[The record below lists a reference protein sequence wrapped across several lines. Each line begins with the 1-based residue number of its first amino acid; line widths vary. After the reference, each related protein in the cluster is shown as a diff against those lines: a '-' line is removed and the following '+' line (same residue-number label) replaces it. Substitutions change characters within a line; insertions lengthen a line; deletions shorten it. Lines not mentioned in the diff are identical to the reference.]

1 MGNGVNTDTDKVGPD
16 TANGV
21 TPIRLQLVGPFMV
34 LADATSDC
42 TPTGSKNQALLA
54 LLALS
59 PSMRRPRRWIEDK
72 LWSTFAPEQASA
84 NLRQAL
90 TKLRTMLGPH
100 AAALIADRSCVAL
113 DTAIVT
119 VDVTDHALRV
129 DEGRDL
135 LEGIDVRDPEFEEW
149 LRQER
154 ARYRSRVDAAR
165 PAQATGLLIRCRS
178 DDHGSGKLQFIGE
191 VLANQI
197 GESIAEQVR
206 AWRQSGRHVDAGSND
221 SGDLEISCDITDIDD
236 GMVGLGGSDS
246 CRNMVFIKVVHVPT
260 GRILYSKLKPVHD
273 PQQVLT
279 SQHEIAAIVFEAADR
294 ALGKLPLAVDNS
306 RPEAR
311 ATALSR
317 LALYRMF
324 SFEPDALR
332 EADSLLS
339 QAHDVDQNGI
349 YTAWRS
355 LIRTI
360 QMIELL
366 EPDPQALRDETL
378 FLNQRALEEG
388 ADNALVQALISQVR
402 VMMLG
407 DAAGG
412 LDLAEQSVER
422 NPTSGFG
429 WLSLSVSRM
438 LAGDQNEAIALS
450 QRARDIARFSPF
462 RQWWDLYHCIVSIGC
477 NQSAAAIEAGEAAAR
492 QAPSFRPAHRHL
504 LALYAM
510 DGQLDKARAV
520 ADKLIK
526 IEPGFTLDRF
536 LNDETYPVRT
546 LRNKGMLEPI
556 RALL

>member
-1 MGNGVNTDTDKVGPD
+1 MSTRKPVSL
-16 TANGV
+16 
-21 TPIRLQLVGPFMV
+21 RLVGPFMV
-34 LADATSDC
+34 LIRDDVAR
-42 TPTGSKNQALLA
+42 TPSGAKNQAILA

-59 PSMRRPRRWIEDK
+59 PGMSRPRRWIEDK
-72 LWSTFAPEQASA
+72 LWSTFAPEQSGA
-84 NLRQAL
+84 NMRQAL
-90 TKLRTMLGPH
+90 TKLRNALGEH
-100 AAALIADRSCVAL
+100 ADALISDRNSVAL
-113 DTAIVT
+113 DPDKVA
-119 VDVTDHALRV
+119 VDVTDHALRI
-129 DEGRDL
+129 DEGREL
-135 LEGIDVRDPEFEEW
+135 LEGLDVRDPEFEEW
-149 LRQER
+149 LREER
-154 ARYRSRVDAAR
+154 ARYQARLDAAR
-165 PAQATGLLIRCRS
+165 PALATGLLIRCTTA
-178 DDHGSGKLQFIGE
+178 DHGSGKLKFIGE

-206 AWRQSGRHVDAGSND
+206 AWRQSGRHLDAGSD
-221 SGDLEISCDITDIDD
+221 DRGDLEISCDITDVGESLD
-236 GMVGLGGSDS
+236 GMVGENGGS
-246 CRNMVFIKVVHVPT
+246 MVFIKVVHVPT
-260 GRILYSKLKPVHD
+260 GRILYSKLKEVRN

-279 SQHEIAAIVFEAADR
+279 SQHEVAAIVFEAADR
-294 ALGKLPLAVDNS
+294 ALGKLPLTVENA

-366 EPDPQALRDETL
+366 EPNPEALRDETL
-378 FLNQRALEEG
+378 FFNQRALEEG

-438 LAGDQNEAIALS
+438 LAGDQIEAIAMS

-462 RQWWDLYHCIVSIGC
+462 RQWWDLYHCIVCIGC

-510 DGQLDKARAV
+510 DGQLDKARTV

-526 IEPGFTLDRF
+526 IEPGFSLDRF
-536 LNDETYPVRT
+536 LNDDSYPVRT